1 MTLHLL
7 EEKLTH
13 GKFNI
18 LARKLT
24 KMVFG
29 MGGTYDEK
37 IYVLEVIMEKIG
49 IEITKRSPTVKYKSR
64 KNAVAKEKEVD
75 FSYFRKTLEDLK
87 TPKNPIKKNKSYI
100 S

>member
-1 MTLHLL
+1 MGIHLMG
-7 EEKLTH
+7 EQLTP

-37 IYVLEVIMEKIG
+37 IYVLEIVIKKIA
-49 IEITKRSPTVKYKSR
+49 IEIVIRSPKVQYKS
-64 KNAVAKEKEVD
+64 
-75 FSYFRKTLEDLK
+75 
-87 TPKNPIKKNKSYI
+87 KKK
-100 S
+100 